1 MWLESL
7 RLQELKKK
15 SDRQHDNSCMT
26 LISYTSIV
34 AMMTS
39 ALIRQTRSTQKA
51 RRTENL
57 RFTTSAGVER
67 VDMCFGLEIIKMWH
81 FYERQPTKFL
91 SDILMIEM
99 KARACCAVR
108 SAAKAIITLPVS
120 ILELRY
126 IRGVFK
132 SRLTSN
138 KPMTCYNGGTNLVQ
152 TGKLYRLTFKPRN

>member
-67 VDMCFGLEIIKMWH
+67 VDMCFGLEIIKM
-81 FYERQPTKFL
+81 
-91 SDILMIEM
+91 
-99 KARACCAVR
+99 
-108 SAAKAIITLPVS
+108 
-120 ILELRY
+120 
-126 IRGVFK
+126 
-132 SRLTSN
+132 
-138 KPMTCYNGGTNLVQ
+138 
-152 TGKLYRLTFKPRN
+152 